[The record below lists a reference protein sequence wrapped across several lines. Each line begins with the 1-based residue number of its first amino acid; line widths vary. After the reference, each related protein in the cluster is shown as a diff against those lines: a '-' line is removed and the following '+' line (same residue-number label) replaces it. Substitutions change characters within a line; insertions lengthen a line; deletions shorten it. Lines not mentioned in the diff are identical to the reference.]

1 MGNDLSKRGFDSR
14 LELVNTRERLVGAES
29 SLARIRGNKVAAEK
43 TIEQLRSRLVEI
55 DRGRQET
62 SMQELGST
70 SAELAETDEL
80 IRSLE
85 DRVQR
90 LEVRAP
96 VAGVVQH
103 LPFQTRRSVCHRANW
118 CLRMAAW

>member
-55 DRGRQET
+55 DRGR
-62 SMQELGST
+62 
-70 SAELAETDEL
+70 
-80 IRSLE
+80 
-85 DRVQR
+85 
-90 LEVRAP
+90 
-96 VAGVVQH
+96 
-103 LPFQTRRSVCHRANW
+103 
-118 CLRMAAW
+118 